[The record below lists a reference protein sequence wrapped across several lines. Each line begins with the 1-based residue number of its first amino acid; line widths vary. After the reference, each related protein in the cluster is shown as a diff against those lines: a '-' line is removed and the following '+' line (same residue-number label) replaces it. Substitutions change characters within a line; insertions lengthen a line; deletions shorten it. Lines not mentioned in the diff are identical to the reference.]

1 MSALTTER
9 IARLITRRERLTNR
23 RDGRINFP
31 AVDEIDEKL
40 REVPA
45 GERPDVDALLGRYPS
60 MRPAT
65 DTSAATAHVAELASD
80 KMSEFEAHM
89 RLLCADY
96 EIEAPD
102 YPGMWK

>member
-1 MSALTTER
+1 MTILTPER
-9 IARLITRRERLTNR
+9 ITRLVNRRERLTNR

-60 MRPAT
+60 MRPST
-65 DTSAATAHVAELASD
+65 DTSTATKHVAELAD
-80 KMSEFEAHM
+80 EIIENM
-89 RLLCADY
+89 RDWRDIKGDLAY
-96 EIEAPD
+96 
-102 YPGMWK
+102 